1 MSLAYE
7 DATPRDSRVSRL
19 VLMERVVSTGY
30 VECIRLLL
38 EFGANGT
45 TRMSMGWT
53 PAHSS
58 AEAGKLSALRA
69 LVTAGVAVDRKDKY
83 GDTPRRVA
91 EIYGHKECAA
101 FLAQY
106 VIQSI
111 D

>member
-1 MSLAYE
+1 
-7 DATPRDSRVSRL
+7 
-19 VLMERVVSTGY
+19 MERVVSTGY

-38 EFGANGT
+38 EFGAKGT
-45 TRMSMGWT
+45 IRMSMGWT

-69 LVTAGVAVDRKDKY
+69 LVTAGGAVDRKDKY

-101 FLAQY
+101 FLAQ
-106 VIQSI
+106 
-111 D
+111 